1 MPSHT
6 QQLSRVGI
14 MTGDDAAWKANQAV
28 YSAAH
33 ADGDRLT
40 PALAQVVESGYW
52 RSFEHPGKG
61 LQEFQTF
68 ETYCIDWIGFGA
80 EAVLAILQASQFKS
94 AARTV
99 KAELLLGLAPLNING
114 TNQHDQLGGGNTTPS
129 GHDSDRN
136 TADRVVQR
144 LKRDNPQLAQQ
155 VINGT
160 TTAHAAAIKA
170 GHRKKRITMQPD
182 DPHLMARA
190 IRNGST
196 PETIQELIRLLS
208 DNT

>member
-1 MPSHT
+1 M
-6 QQLSRVGI
+6 
-14 MTGDDAAWKANQAV
+14 MTASDDAWKANQAV

-33 ADGDRLT
+33 ADGDHLT
-40 PALAQVVESGYW
+40 PALAYVVQSGHW
-52 RSFEHPGKG
+52 RSFEHPLQG
-61 LQEFQTF
+61 LQEFKTF
-68 ETYCIDWIGFGA
+68 ETYCIEWIGFTA
-80 EAVLAILQASQFKS
+80 EAVLAILQASHFKS
-94 AARTV
+94 AAAAV
-99 KAELLLGLAPLNING
+99 KAELLLGLAPLDTHG
-114 TNQHDQLGGGNTTPS
+114 TNQHAERGVGNTNS
-129 GHDSDRN
+129 SIRG
-136 TADRVVQR
+136 TADHVVQR

-182 DPHLMARA
+182 DPHRMARA

>member
-1 MPSHT
+1 M
-6 QQLSRVGI
+6 
-14 MTGDDAAWKANQAV
+14 MTASDDAWKANQAV

-33 ADGDRLT
+33 ADGDHLT
-40 PALAQVVESGYW
+40 PALAYVVQSGHW
-52 RSFEHPGKG
+52 RSFEHPLQG

-68 ETYCIDWIGFGA
+68 ETYCIEWIGFTA
-80 EAVLAILQASQFKS
+80 EAVLAILQASHFKS
-94 AARTV
+94 AAAAV
-99 KAELLLGLAPLNING
+99 KAELLLGLAPLDTHG
-114 TNQHDQLGGGNTTPS
+114 TNRFAKGRVGNTNSTANA
-129 GHDSDRN
+129 SDH
-136 TADRVVQR
+136 VVQR

-182 DPHLMARA
+182 DPHRMARA

>member
-1 MPSHT
+1 
-6 QQLSRVGI
+6 
-14 MTGDDAAWKANQAV
+14 MTATDDAWKANQAV

-33 ADGDRLT
+33 ADGDHLT
-40 PALAQVVESGYW
+40 PALAYVVQSGHW
-52 RSFEHPGKG
+52 RSFEHPLQG
-61 LQEFQTF
+61 LQEFKTF
-68 ETYCIDWIGFGA
+68 ETYCIEWIGFTA
-80 EAVLAILQASQFKS
+80 EAVLAILQASHFKS
-94 AARTV
+94 AAAAV
-99 KAELLLGLAPLNING
+99 KAELLLGLAPLNTNG
-114 TNQHDQLGGGNTTPS
+114 SNQHANGGGYGNTIPS
-129 GHDSDRN
+129 N

-182 DPHLMARA
+182 DPHRMARA

>member
-1 MPSHT
+1 M
-6 QQLSRVGI
+6 
-14 MTGDDAAWKANQAV
+14 MTGSDDAWKANQAV

-61 LQEFQTF
+61 LQEFETF

-99 KAELLLGLAPLNING
+99 KAELLLGLAPL
-114 TNQHDQLGGGNTTPS
+114 TAHGGNR
-129 GHDSDRN
+129 DRN
-136 TADRVVQR
+136 QVSNTNLIGDTADHVVQR

-182 DPHLMARA
+182 DPHRMAKA

>member
-1 MPSHT
+1 MPSDA

-14 MTGDDAAWKANQAV
+14 MSGDDAAWKANQAV

-33 ADGDRLT
+33 ADGDQLT
-40 PALAQVVESGYW
+40 PALAYVVQSGHW
-52 RSFEHPGKG
+52 RSFEHPLQG
-61 LQEFQTF
+61 LQEFETF
-68 ETYCIDWIGFGA
+68 ETYCIEWIGFTA
-80 EAVLAILQASQFKS
+80 EAVLAILQASHFKS

-99 KAELLLGLAPLNING
+99 KAELLLGLAPLNSHG
-114 TNQHDQLGGGNTTPS
+114 GDHTKEQGGNTTLQA
-129 GHDSDRN
+129 N

-182 DPHLMARA
+182 DPHRMARA

-208 DNT
+208 DHT

>member
-1 MPSHT
+1 
-6 QQLSRVGI
+6 
-14 MTGDDAAWKANQAV
+14 MTGNDAAWEANQAV

-68 ETYCIDWIGFGA
+68 ETYCIEWIRFSA

-99 KAELLLGLAPLNING
+99 KAELLLGLAPLTTHG
-114 TNQHDQLGGGNTTPS
+114 TNQHVERGDGITIS
-129 GHDSDRN
+129 SDN

-182 DPHLMARA
+182 DPHRMARA

>member
-1 MPSHT
+1 M
-6 QQLSRVGI
+6 
-14 MTGDDAAWKANQAV
+14 MTGSDDAWKANQAV

-52 RSFEHPGKG
+52 RSFEHPLQG
-61 LQEFQTF
+61 LQEFETF
-68 ETYCIDWIGFGA
+68 ETYCIEWIRFTA

-99 KAELLLGLAPLNING
+99 KAELLLGLEPLNTNG
-114 TNQHDQLGGGNTTPS
+114 TNRFAKDRLRNTKPTS
-129 GHDSDRN
+129 DSD
-136 TADRVVQR
+136 TADHVVQR

-182 DPHLMARA
+182 DPHRMARA

>member
-1 MPSHT
+1 
-6 QQLSRVGI
+6 
-14 MTGDDAAWKANQAV
+14 MTGSDDAWKANQAV

-61 LQEFQTF
+61 LQEFETF

-114 TNQHDQLGGGNTTPS
+114 TNQHAERGV
-129 GHDSDRN
+129 RN
-136 TADRVVQR
+136 TNPSTDTADHVVQR

-160 TTAHAAAIKA
+160 TTANAAAIKA

-182 DPHLMARA
+182 DPRRMARA

>member
-1 MPSHT
+1 
-6 QQLSRVGI
+6 
-14 MTGDDAAWKANQAV
+14 MTGSDDAWKANQAV

-61 LQEFQTF
+61 LQEFETF

-114 TNQHDQLGGGNTTPS
+114 TNQHAERGLRNTKPTS
-129 GHDSDRN
+129 DSD
-136 TADRVVQR
+136 TADHVVQR

-182 DPHLMARA
+182 DPHRMARA

>member
-1 MPSHT
+1 M
-6 QQLSRVGI
+6 
-14 MTGDDAAWKANQAV
+14 MTGSDDAWKANQAV

-61 LQEFQTF
+61 LQEFETF
-68 ETYCIDWIGFGA
+68 ETYCIEWIRFTA

-99 KAELLLGLAPLNING
+99 KAELLLGLAPLNTNG
-114 TNQHDQLGGGNTTPS
+114 TNQHSQSGGVRNTTPS
-129 GHDSDRN
+129 TD
-136 TADRVVQR
+136 TADHVVQR

-182 DPHLMARA
+182 DPHRMARA

>member
-1 MPSHT
+1 MS
-6 QQLSRVGI
+6 
-14 MTGDDAAWKANQAV
+14 GDDAAWKANQAV

-33 ADGDRLT
+33 ADGDHLT
-40 PALAQVVESGYW
+40 PALAYVVQSGHW
-52 RSFEHPGKG
+52 RSFEHPLQG
-61 LQEFQTF
+61 LQEFETF
-68 ETYCIDWIGFGA
+68 ETYCIEWIGFTA
-80 EAVLAILQASQFKS
+80 EAVLAILQASHFKS

-99 KAELLLGLAPLNING
+99 KAELLLGLAPLDTHG
-114 TNQHDQLGGGNTTPS
+114 TNRFAKDRL
-129 GHDSDRN
+129 RN
-136 TADRVVQR
+136 TNSTDTADHVVQR

-182 DPHLMARA
+182 DPHRMARA

>member
-1 MPSHT
+1 MPPNAR
-6 QQLSRVGI
+6 QLSRVGI
-14 MTGDDAAWKANQAV
+14 MSGDDAAWKANQAV

-40 PALAQVVESGYW
+40 PALAQVVESGFW

-61 LQEFQTF
+61 LQEFRTF
-68 ETYCIDWIGFGA
+68 ETYCIEWIRFSA

-99 KAELLLGLAPLNING
+99 KAELLLGLAPLNSNG
-114 TNQHDQLGGGNTTPS
+114 TNRFAKDRLRNTKPTS
-129 GHDSDRN
+129 DSD
-136 TADRVVQR
+136 TADHVVQR

-160 TTAHAAAIKA
+160 ITANAAAIKA

-182 DPHLMARA
+182 DPHRMARA

-208 DNT
+208 NNT

>member
-1 MPSHT
+1 M
-6 QQLSRVGI
+6 
-14 MTGDDAAWKANQAV
+14 MTGSDDAWKANQAV

-52 RSFEHPGKG
+52 RSFEHPLQG
-61 LQEFQTF
+61 LQEFETF
-68 ETYCIDWIGFGA
+68 ETYCIEWIRFTA

-99 KAELLLGLAPLNING
+99 KAELLLGLEPLKTNG
-114 TNQHDQLGGGNTTPS
+114 TNRHSDSSYGNTIAKDE
-129 GHDSDRN
+129 GIDCN

-182 DPHLMARA
+182 DPHRMARA

>member
-1 MPSHT
+1 
-6 QQLSRVGI
+6 
-14 MTGDDAAWKANQAV
+14 MTGSDDAWKANQAV

-52 RSFEHPGKG
+52 RSFEHPLQG
-61 LQEFQTF
+61 LQEFETF
-68 ETYCIDWIGFGA
+68 ETYCIEWIRFTA

-99 KAELLLGLAPLNING
+99 KAELLLGLEPLNTNG
-114 TNQHDQLGGGNTTPS
+114 TNRFAKDRLRNTKPTS
-129 GHDSDRN
+129 DSD
-136 TADRVVQR
+136 TADHVVQR

-182 DPHLMARA
+182 DPHRMARA

>member
-1 MPSHT
+1 M
-6 QQLSRVGI
+6 
-14 MTGDDAAWKANQAV
+14 MTATDDAWKANQAV

-33 ADGDRLT
+33 ADGDNLT
-40 PALAQVVESGYW
+40 PALAYVVQSGHW
-52 RSFEHPGKG
+52 RSFEHPLQG
-61 LQEFQTF
+61 LQEFKTF
-68 ETYCIDWIGFGA
+68 ETYCIEWIGFTA
-80 EAVLAILQASQFKS
+80 EAVLAILQASHFKS
-94 AARTV
+94 AAAAV
-99 KAELLLGLAPLNING
+99 KAELLLGLAPLDTHG
-114 TNQHDQLGGGNTTPS
+114 TNRFANGRDGNTIST
-129 GHDSDRN
+129 DN

-182 DPHLMARA
+182 DPHRMARA